1 MSICIQNEACGTWA
15 PLLPKQVY
23 VCCGEK
29 ILLGGWLESNMRL
42 LFSHVNTEAHC
53 VAAASGLELQCPIC
67 TCADIGV
74 LCIKYVMNGYV

>member
-1 MSICIQNEACGTWA
+1 
-15 PLLPKQVY
+15 
-23 VCCGEK
+23 
-29 ILLGGWLESNMRL
+29 MRL